1 MRGYLVE
8 GRAEGLVVE
17 KYFLHA
23 QGHALVE
30 EEDVG
35 LEIVLKATEVNVCA
49 SARADAVVAD
59 EKL

>member
-35 LEIVLKATEVNVCA
+35 LEIVLKATEV
-49 SARADAVVAD
+49 
-59 EKL
+59 KK